1 MRTFHRSTALAAAG
15 TAVLALALTACGGSD
30 TGAKDA
36 GAAKPDAPAA
46 AASTQPSKDAAA
58 PAGSTTGGTSKSG
71 GTSGGGSSSSGGTS
85 GGSSGGTS
93 GGGTA
98 GTTSGGGAQQAG
110 AKSGGGNDTDSYAYT
125 HACSGGQ
132 VTVRVTTRTASQRV
146 IEVRNTGSS
155 ACGLSYY
162 PAVDLGSSTSADQ
175 SRNIKPLVPGGLGGP
190 PAYALRAGRTAYAVI
205 DLDPSGATTGTVPG
219 IDEMNVLAN
228 GVDMPAAETRNFPL
242 GSGAKVLKPKLG
254 LYNATVSDAVASMK
268 QADSQS

>member
-36 GAAKPDAPAA
+36 GAAKPDAPAVSA
-46 AASTQPSKDAAA
+46 QPSKDAAA
-58 PAGSTTGGTSKSG
+58 PAGSTTGGTSANSG
-71 GTSGGGSSSSGGTS
+71 GTSGSGSSSSGGTT
-85 GGSSGGTS
+85 GGTS

-98 GTTSGGGAQQAG
+98 GTTSGSGGAKQTG

-205 DLDPSGATTGTVPG
+205 DLNPSGATTGTVPG

-254 LYNATVSDAVASMK
+254 LYCETVSEAVASMK
-268 QADSQS
+268 LADSQS

>member
-46 AASTQPSKDAAA
+46 AVSAQPSKDAAA

-71 GTSGGGSSSSGGTS
+71 GTSGSGSSSSGGTS
-85 GGSSGGTS
+85 GGSSS
-93 GGGTA
+93 GGTA

-254 LYNATVSDAVASMK
+254 LYSATVSDAVASMK